1 MSNNIIAFLPCRKGS
16 QRIKD
21 KNIKKFVNYEMG
33 LLEIKLNQL
42 MKVKYLKN
50 IILST
55 DDYKIIDYAKK
66 IQNKKLIIDIRPDY
80 LCSNATSTDLLIKY
94 VGEKFDNINILWT
107 HVTSP
112 FINEKLYEQIIKK
125 YFEVLFSK
133 NDSLMTVTKIKK
145 FIWDEKGPLSYESN
159 KEKWPRTQTIKPL
172 YEINSAAFIA
182 HSNIYKKFKN
192 RIGISPFLY
201 EIDHFSAFDID
212 WKEDWVL
219 AESIMKNNIRKVN

>member
-1 MSNNIIAFLPCRKGS
+1 MNNNMIAFLPCRKGS

-21 KNIKKFVNYEMG
+21 NNIKKILNFEMG
-33 LLEIKLNQL
+33 LVEIKLNQL
-42 MKVKYLKN
+42 LKCKYIKK

-55 DDYKIIDYAKK
+55 DDFKIINFVERLNNKK
-66 IQNKKLIIDIRPDY
+66 IIIDIRPDF
-80 LCSNATSTDLLIKY
+80 LCSNDTSTDLLIKY
-94 VGEKFDNINILWT
+94 VGEKFDDINILWT

-112 FINEKLYEQIIKK
+112 FINAKLYEEIIEK
-125 YFEVLFSK
+125 YFEVLVSK
-133 NDSLMTVTKIKK
+133 NDSLMTVTKFQK

-182 HSNIYKKFKN
+182 HSDIYKNFKN

-201 EIDHFSAFDID
+201 DIDQLSAFDID
-212 WKEDWVL
+212 WKEDWIL
-219 AESIMKNNIRKVN
+219 AENIMKMNIRKVD